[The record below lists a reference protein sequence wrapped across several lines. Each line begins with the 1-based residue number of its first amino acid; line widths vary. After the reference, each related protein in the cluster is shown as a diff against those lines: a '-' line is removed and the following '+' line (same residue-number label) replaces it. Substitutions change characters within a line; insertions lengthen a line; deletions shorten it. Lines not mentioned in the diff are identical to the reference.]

1 MTKRESSLD
10 SIARHVA
17 VLNDEVGGLQIDV
30 KGVKNDIKWMK
41 KIIGYMA
48 ALMSGIFISVLGA
61 VAKYL
66 FLS

>member
-1 MTKRESSLD
+1 MTKGESSLD

-17 VLNDEVGGLQIDV
+17 VLNDEVGHLQIDV

-41 KIIGYMA
+41 KIMSYMA
-48 ALMSGIFISVLGA
+48 TLMAGIFISVLGG
-61 VAKYL
+61 VVKYL

>member
-17 VLNDEVGGLQIDV
+17 VLNDEVGHLQIDV

-41 KIIGYMA
+41 KIMSYMA
-48 ALMSGIFISVLGA
+48 ALTTGVFITLLGA
-61 VAKYL
+61 VVKYL